1 MSVAIKTEPG
11 LFPIVNAAALRLALE
26 IEVIEGENQSPR
38 AEHLSIAAVRS
49 SKNQLVTYPIVA
61 HEYYRDR
68 LLTFPAQLDLKFASR
83 LQEVVNE
90 EVMRLELFGES
101 VFCFDLNGALIRTQ
115 RGVSSQTLWSEI
127 FAVTTFSENVVR
139 AAWDLPLGTSEMIEN
154 EWLVG
159 SFEAPASLD
168 MTHPY
173 LHLFAHQPKYRIQK
187 LTSHRGFVALSKSS
201 NLREEIIHAIDYL
214 EAVINE

>member
-11 LFPIVNAAALRLALE
+11 LFPIVSAAALRLALE
-26 IEVIEGENQSPR
+26 IKVIEGEEKSPR
-38 AEHLSIAAVRS
+38 SEHLSIAAVRS

-61 HEYYRDR
+61 HEYYRNR

-101 VFCFDLNGALIRTQ
+101 VFYFDLKGALIQTQ
-115 RGVSSQTLWSEI
+115 RGVTSQTLWSEI
-127 FAVTTFSENVVR
+127 FAVTRFSENVVR
-139 AAWDLPLGTSEMIEN
+139 AAWDLPLGIGEMIEN
-154 EWLVG
+154 EWLLG
-159 SFEAPASLD
+159 SFAAPENLD

-187 LTSHRGFVALSKSS
+187 LTSHRGFVALSNSL

-214 EAVINE
+214 EGVINE

>member
-11 LFPIVNAAALRLALE
+11 LSSIVNAAALRLGLE
-26 IEVIEGENQSPR
+26 ITVIEGENESPQLD
-38 AEHLSIAAVRS
+38 HLSIAAVRS
-49 SKNQLVTYPIVA
+49 NKNQLVTYPIVA
-61 HEYYRDR
+61 HEHYRNR

-83 LQEVVNE
+83 LQEIVNE
-90 EVMRLELFGES
+90 EVMRLKLFGGS
-101 VFCFDLNGALIRTQ
+101 IFYFDFNGDLIRTQ
-115 RGVSSQTLWSEI
+115 RGVTSQTLWSEI
-127 FAVTTFSENVVR
+127 FAVTSFSENVVR
-139 AAWDLPLGTSEMIEN
+139 AAWDLPLGVSEMIES

-159 SFEAPASLD
+159 SFEAPTNLD

-214 EAVINE
+214 DGVINE